1 MQASLIYVM
10 GPSGA
15 GKDSLLSATKT
26 LLQGAPVA
34 FVRRYITRPAA
45 RGEWHIPVSEERFAH
60 LEEDGAFSLTWHSH
74 GLFYG
79 IPASAGLAL
88 ANGITLVV
96 NGSREA
102 LGRAFSCYPTLVPVL
117 VDVKLDVLRTRLEG
131 RGRESGAALEERLA
145 RASMPLPQVPG
156 MPTPLR
162 IDNSGSL
169 NDAAATFAKMV
180 RALMTR
186 ETNTLRDGG
195 VSTGRAG

>member
-102 LGRAFSCYPTLVPVL
+102 LGRAFSCYPTLVP
-117 VDVKLDVLRTRLEG
+117 RLEG
-131 RGRESGAALEERLA
+131 RGRENGAALEERLA
-145 RASMPLPQVPG
+145 RASMPLPEVSG
-156 MPTPLR
+156 MPAPLR

-169 NDAAATFAKMV
+169 DAAAATFAKMI
-180 RALMTR
+180 RDLMCG
-186 ETNTLRDGG
+186 ELNTLRDAR

>member
-15 GKDSLLSATKT
+15 GKDSLLSATKP
-26 LLQGAPVA
+26 LLRGAPVA
-34 FVRRYITRPAA
+34 FVRRYITRPAS

-88 ANGITLVV
+88 KNGITLVV

-102 LGRAFSCYPTLVPVL
+102 LPRAFSCYPGLVPVL
-117 VDVKLDVLRTRLEG
+117 VDVKLDVLRARLEG
-131 RGRESGAALEERLA
+131 RGRESGAELEERIA

-156 MPTPLR
+156 MPAPLR
-162 IDNSGSL
+162 VDNSGSL
-169 NDAAATFAKMV
+169 DDAAATFAKMI
-180 RALMTR
+180 RALMAQ
-186 ETNTLRDGG
+186 EINTLHDAR

>member
-60 LEEDGAFSLTWHSH
+60 LEEDGAFSLAWHSH

-96 NGSREA
+96 NGSR
-102 LGRAFSCYPTLVPVL
+102 
-117 VDVKLDVLRTRLEG
+117 DVKLDVLRTRLEG
-131 RGRESGAALEERLA
+131 RGRENGAALEERLA
-145 RASMPLPQVPG
+145 RASMPLPEVSG
-156 MPTPLR
+156 MPAPLR

-169 NDAAATFAKMV
+169 DAAAATFAKMI
-180 RALMTR
+180 RDLMCG
-186 ETNTLRDGG
+186 ELNTLRDAR

>member
-15 GKDSLLSATKT
+15 GKDSLLSATKG

-79 IPASAGLAL
+79 IPASAGLVL

-145 RASMPLPQVPG
+145 RASMPLPQVSG
-156 MPTPLR
+156 MPAPLR

-169 NDAAATFAKMV
+169 DAAAATFAKMI
-180 RALMTR
+180 RDLMCG
-186 ETNTLRDGG
+186 ELNTLRDAR
-195 VSTGRAG
+195 VSTGRTG